1 MSFRESRRNSSILR
15 RERILTVEASA
26 PFSKAVDIETIKNQ
40 VVAELPLIIEGG
52 NVSQSLPDDAIVFD
66 GGDA

>member
-1 MSFRESRRNSSILR
+1 MSFRESKRNSSILR
-15 RERILTVEASA
+15 RERLLVVEASA

-66 GGDA
+66 GGNA